1 MSTIDAYVSKRQLR
15 WAGHVAR
22 MDFDRLPRKMLS
34 SWVTE
39 RRPVGA
45 PEFTYGRGLF
55 KALKKANIERETWHV
70 EAQDREGWRDKI
82 AKVM

>member
-1 MSTIDAYVSKRQLR
+1 
-15 WAGHVAR
+15 

-39 RRPVGA
+39 KRPVGA

-55 KALKKANIERETWHV
+55 KTLKKGKIETRDWHV
-70 EAQDREGWRDKI
+70 LAQDRAKWRSAI
-82 AKVM
+82 HGMNAV